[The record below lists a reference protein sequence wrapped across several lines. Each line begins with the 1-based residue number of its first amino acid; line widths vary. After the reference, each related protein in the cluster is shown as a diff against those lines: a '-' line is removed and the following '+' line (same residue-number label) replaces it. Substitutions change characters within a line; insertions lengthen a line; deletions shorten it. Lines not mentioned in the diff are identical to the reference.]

1 MATNFP
7 NSPSNGDTHTFG
19 GATYTYN
26 SARGAWLGPSSG
38 GSGGASVTV
47 SETAPSSPSEGD
59 LWFDPSVLKTFVYYN
74 DGTANQWVQSN
85 PTGGG
90 GSGGGVTSYADFAA
104 FPSSGNTLGDF
115 AVAEDTKALYM
126 WDGTEWDRI
135 VAGSDET
142 PRVTTEP
149 VTTHGLNSDGSTSTV
164 TMTAVDPE
172 GFDID
177 YDIRY
182 NTSGGALPDQLASA
196 TTINQTT
203 GVYTFTPTTTQ
214 SNAGQFVARLRASD
228 GNRVTTR
235 NVTVD
240 LGFNAQLSL
249 GGGSTN
255 GALDTYTSSSGMV
268 LTMNPA
274 AGNLTNYDP
283 GNLFDGVTAATLT
296 NYWLGTGFNSTGT
309 LTFDFSN
316 ATNSSSAAMSYIQK
330 IIVTPYSRSDT
341 FSNITKIETSSD
353 GSTWTQTH
361 GDQGLTS
368 ANSGENVSHTYNLNT
383 SDLYFRLSLTKT
395 GSWTV
400 SMNEVVVWGY

>member
-1 MATNFP
+1 MTALNFP
-7 NSPSNGDTHTFG
+7 DSPAD
-19 GATYTYN
+19 GATYQGYTYN
-26 SARGAWLGPSSG
+26 ATKGVWAPAVASA
-38 GSGGASVTV
+38 
-47 SETAPSSPSEGD
+47 
-59 LWFDPSVLKTFVYYN
+59 
-74 DGTANQWVQSN
+74 
-85 PTGGG
+85 
-90 GSGGGVTSYADFAA
+90 GGGVTSYADFAA

-115 AVAEDTKALYM
+115 AVTEDTKALYM

-149 VTTHGLNSDGSTSTV
+149 VTTHGLNADGSTSTV

-255 GALDTYTSSSGMV
+255 GALDTYTSPSGMV

-283 GNLFDGVTAATLT
+283 GNLFDGVTTATLT
-296 NYWLGTGFNSTGT
+296 NYWLGGGFNSTGT

-361 GDQGLTS
+361 GNQGLTS
-368 ANSGENVSHTYNLNT
+368 ANSGEGVSHTYNLNT